1 MFGCAHRASGNTFEK
16 RRGIAVINIAR
27 RLMPA
32 VVLVSALAWGTRA
45 PAGEVE
51 GRLKPLLEKLGYADG
66 QLPVPKPAVG
76 NYIDAVPVGKL
87 LFLSSAGPQTPAGDF
102 MKGRVPD
109 QVSVSDAE
117 IALQLSCV
125 RQLARIKQ
133 VIGDLD
139 QIKRIVFLR
148 GKVQVVSG
156 FGDLTRVVDACSS
169 LLVTAFGDAGKH
181 TRTSE
186 GYAALPFNM
195 VSEVEITVELK

>member
-1 MFGCAHRASGNTFEK
+1 M
-16 RRGIAVINIAR
+16 INIAK
-27 RLMPA
+27 RLMSA
-32 VVLVSALAWGTRA
+32 IVLMSAFAWCTGATA
-45 PAGEVE
+45 TEVE
-51 GRLKPLLEKLGYADG
+51 GRLRPLLEKLGYPDG
-66 QLPVPKPAVG
+66 QLPVPKPAMG
-76 NYIDAVPVGKL
+76 NYVDAVQVGKL

-109 QVSVSDAE
+109 QVSVADAE

-148 GKVQVVSG
+148 GKVQTVSG
-156 FGDLTRVVDACSS
+156 FGDLTKVVDACSS

-186 GYAALPFNM
+186 GYAALPFNL